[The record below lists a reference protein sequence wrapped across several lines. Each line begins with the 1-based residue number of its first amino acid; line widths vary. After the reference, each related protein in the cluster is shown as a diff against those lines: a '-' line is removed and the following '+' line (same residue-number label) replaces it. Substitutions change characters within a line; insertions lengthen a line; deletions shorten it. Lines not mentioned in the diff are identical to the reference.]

1 VRLLHIRTGKL
12 ETATGG
18 HEGPVTAMRFSAD
31 GRRLLTAGRDERLIV
46 WDARRAA
53 AVETLEARGRGLV
66 VDLAIARDGRT
77 AYSAGR
83 DGTLVAWDL
92 HGTRRLERPFGAAGR
107 ALAPRSLTVAREGS
121 QLATTDAHGFIDL
134 FDNRTL
140 ALTGRIRLDRGQPGG
155 AAIAPDGRTL
165 AASTADGSL
174 GFWDVRTRRP
184 LAEPEPAHSGAAWAL
199 TFSADGRWLATGGG
213 SLVVLW
219 DARRRT
225 TVETLVRTVE
235 DLSFSKDGTMLAATL
250 GEANFN
256 GGLELYSVPDL
267 ELVRTVRVPVG
278 TLGRFSADGRS
289 LVYGDRAGRVWTFD
303 TRTWTPRG
311 RPLLAPGPLLA
322 ADLSPDGRLVVTTS
336 IDGTARLWDAASGR
350 PIGGPLTA
358 GSGDMVGAA
367 FVRGG
372 RELAVVHER
381 GGYLW
386 DVRPSSWERHACAV
400 AGRTLT
406 RAEWENALPHR
417 DYSPACSRP

>member
-1 VRLLHIRTGKL
+1 L
-12 ETATGG
+12 
-18 HEGPVTAMRFSAD
+18 
-31 GRRLLTAGRDERLIV
+31 AG
-46 WDARRAA
+46 
-53 AVETLEARGRGLV
+53 
-66 VDLAIARDGRT
+66 
-77 AYSAGR
+77 
-83 DGTLVAWDL
+83 
-92 HGTRRLERPFGAAGR
+92 
-107 ALAPRSLTVAREGS
+107 
-121 QLATTDAHGFIDL
+121 
-134 FDNRTL
+134 
-140 ALTGRIRLDRGQPGG
+140 GQPGG
-155 AAIAPDGRTL
+155 ATIAPDGRTL
-165 AASTADGSL
+165 AAISATGEL

-184 LAEPEPAHSGAAWAL
+184 LGPLQPAHADAAGAL
-199 TFSADGRWLATGGG
+199 TFSADGRWLASGGGG
-213 SLVVLW
+213 SIVHLW

-225 TVETLVRTVE
+225 TVETLGRTVA
-235 DLSFSKDGTMLAATL
+235 DLSLNNDGTMLAATL
-250 GEANFN
+250 REANFN

-267 ELVRTVRVPVG
+267 ELIRTVRVPTG

-289 LVYGDRAGRVWTFD
+289 LIYGDRAGRVWTFD
-303 TRTWTPRG
+303 TRTWKPRG

-350 PIGGPLTA
+350 AIGGPLTA

-406 RAEWENALPHR
+406 RAEWENVLPHR
-417 DYSPACSRP
+417 DYSPACSRPGPG